1 MGGFYNELVITF
13 EPASYLN
20 IQAFAVSLG
29 IGLLIGLE
37 RERKPDAK
45 AGLRTF
51 ALTAMLGCLS
61 AMLGEKS
68 GSGWILAAGLL
79 MTATMMIVALASDPQ
94 DDGDPGTTSVVALMV
109 CFGLG
114 ALVWY
119 GQATL
124 AVMLAITTTVLL
136 YFKGQL
142 QLVTRS
148 LTHKDL
154 ISVLQFG
161 VLSMVVLPIL
171 PNQDY
176 GPYLAIN
183 PHQLWWMVVLISG
196 LSLAG
201 YAALRIVGNRH
212 GAALLGFFGGLVSST
227 ATTLVFARN
236 ARADA
241 NLTATAT
248 LVILIANLVVTLR
261 LGIVAVVLAPT
272 LFVPLAS
279 MLGIGLAFGLLVVA
293 YKWRTLTAAGE
304 LPLPEVKNP
313 TEIRTALS
321 FGLLYGAVLLLSAW
335 LQDIAGSQGLYL
347 VALASGLTD
356 VDAITLSTLR
366 LFNQQT
372 LSANPAVIAI
382 GLAILSN
389 LIFKSGLVIAIGGKP
404 LARRVLPGLAA
415 IGTGFV
421 LGIFFLA

>member
-1 MGGFYNELVITF
+1 M
-13 EPASYLN
+13 
-20 IQAFAVSLG
+20 QAFAVSLG

-51 ALTAMLGCLS
+51 ALTALLGCL
-61 AMLGEKS
+61 AALLGSKT
-68 GSGWILAAGLL
+68 GNVWIVPAGLL
-79 MTATMMIVALASDPQ
+79 MVALMMIVAQARDRQ

-109 CFGLG
+109 CYGLG
-114 ALVWY
+114 ALVWF

-124 AVMLAITTTVLL
+124 AVMLAIATTVLL
-136 YFKGQL
+136 YFKAQL
-142 QLVTRS
+142 HGMSER
-148 LTHKDL
+148 LTHRDL
-154 ISVLQFG
+154 ISIFQFA
-161 VLSMVVLPIL
+161 VLSLVVLPIL
-171 PNQDY
+171 PDQDY
-176 GPYLAIN
+176 GPYNALN
-183 PHQLWWMVVLISG
+183 PQQLWWMVVLISG

-212 GAALLGFFGGLVSST
+212 GAPLLGFFGGLVSST
-227 ATTLVFARN
+227 ATSMVFARN

-241 NLTATAT
+241 QITPTAA
-248 LVILIANLVVTLR
+248 LVILIANLVLILR
-261 LGIVAVVLAPT
+261 LGIVIVVLAPS
-272 LFVPLAS
+272 LFLPLAS
-279 MLGIGLAFGLLVVA
+279 VLGIGLLMGLAAVFLR
-293 YKWRTLTAAGE
+293 WRSLTAAAD

-321 FGLLYGAVLLLSAW
+321 FGLLYGVVLLLAAW

-372 LSANPAVIAI
+372 LDAAPAVTAI
-382 GLAILSN
+382 GLAALSN
-389 LIFKSGLVIAIGGKP
+389 LVFKSGLVVAIGGKS
-404 LARRVLPGLAA
+404 LARCVLPGFAL

-421 LGIFFLA
+421 AGIVLFA

>member
-1 MGGFYNELVITF
+1 MDTF
-13 EPASYLN
+13 DPVAYAS

-37 RERKPDAK
+37 RERKPDTK

-51 ALTAMLGCLS
+51 ALTALLGCLA
-61 AMLGEKS
+61 AMLAEITV
-68 GSGWILAAGLL
+68 SGWIIPAGLL
-79 MTATMMIVALASDPQ
+79 MIAAMMIVAQARDPL

-109 CFGLG
+109 CYGLG
-114 ALVWY
+114 ALVWF
-119 GQATL
+119 GEATL
-124 AVMLAITTTVLL
+124 AVMLAITVTVLL
-136 YFKGQL
+136 YFKTQL
-142 QLVTRS
+142 QGVTRS

-154 ISVLQFG
+154 ISILQFG
-161 VLSMVVLPIL
+161 VLSLVVLPIL

-176 GPYLAIN
+176 GPYNALN
-183 PHQLWWMVVLISG
+183 PHQIWWMVVLISG

-212 GAALLGFFGGLVSST
+212 GAPLLGFLGGLVSST
-227 ATTLVFARN
+227 ATTMVFARN
-236 ARADA
+236 ARDDA

-248 LVILIANLVVTLR
+248 LVILIANLVVTVR
-261 LGIVAVVLAPT
+261 LGLVAIVLAPS

-279 MLGIGLAFGLLVVA
+279 VLGIGLLLGLIVA
-293 YKWRTLTAAGE
+293 IFRWRTLTAAGD

-321 FGLLYGAVLLLSAW
+321 FGLLYGVVLLLAAW

-372 LSANPAVIAI
+372 LSAAPAVTAI
-382 GLAILSN
+382 GLAVLSN
-389 LIFKSGLVIAIGGKP
+389 LVFKSGLVIAIGGRN
-404 LARRVLPGLAA
+404 LAWSVLPGLAA
-415 IGTGFV
+415 IGVGFIA
-421 LGIFFLA
+421 GIGLLS

>member
-1 MGGFYNELVITF
+1 MIAF
-13 EPASYLN
+13 EPAAYPN
-20 IQAFAVSLG
+20 VQAFAVSLG

-37 RERKPDAK
+37 RERKTDAK

-51 ALTAMLGCLS
+51 ALSALFGCLA

-68 GSGWILAAGLL
+68 GSGWIIAVGMLILAA
-79 MTATMMIVALASDPQ
+79 MMITALASDPQ

-109 CFGLG
+109 CYGLG

-124 AVMLAITTTVLL
+124 AVMLAIATTVLL
-136 YFKGQL
+136 YFKAQL
-142 QLVTRS
+142 QDVTRS

-154 ISVLQFG
+154 ISILQFG

-176 GPYLAIN
+176 GPYQALN
-183 PHQLWWMVVLISG
+183 PHQIWWMVVLISG

-201 YAALRIVGNRH
+201 YAALRFVGNRH
-212 GAALLGFFGGLVSST
+212 GAPLLGFFGGLVSST
-227 ATTLVFARN
+227 ATTMVFARH
-236 ARADA
+236 ARADEK
-241 NLTATAT
+241 LTETAT
-248 LVILIANLVVTLR
+248 LVILIANLVVTVR
-261 LGIVAVVLAPT
+261 LGIVAAMLAPS
-272 LFVPLAS
+272 LLAPLAGV
-279 MLGIGLAFGLLVVA
+279 LGAGLALGLVVA
-293 YKWRTLTAAGE
+293 LIKWRMLTAAGE

-321 FGLLYGAVLLLSAW
+321 FGFLYGAVLLLSSW
-335 LQDIAGSQGLYL
+335 LQDVAGSGGLYL

-372 LSANPAVIAI
+372 LTANPAVVAI
-382 GLAILSN
+382 GLASLSN
-389 LIFKSGLVIAIGGKP
+389 LIFKSGLVIAIGGKG
-404 LARRVLPGLAA
+404 LAHRVLPGLAA
-415 IGTGFV
+415 IGVGFV
-421 LGIFFLA
+421 AGIALLA